1 MKSFLDE
8 FDVEKNIS
16 SQDLY
21 KSDYDAFEN
30 KVLLDELRN
39 KIIQNLIDNNV
50 LHHGTMDDF
59 IHEQI
64 DKTLEGYDL
73 SNIERSYIYNLIDIC
88 INRYESQNSC
98 R

>member
-39 KIIQNLIDNNV
+39 KIIQN
-50 LHHGTMDDF
+50 F
-59 IHEQI
+59 F
-64 DKTLEGYDL
+64 
-73 SNIERSYIYNLIDIC
+73 
-88 INRYESQNSC
+88 
-98 R
+98 